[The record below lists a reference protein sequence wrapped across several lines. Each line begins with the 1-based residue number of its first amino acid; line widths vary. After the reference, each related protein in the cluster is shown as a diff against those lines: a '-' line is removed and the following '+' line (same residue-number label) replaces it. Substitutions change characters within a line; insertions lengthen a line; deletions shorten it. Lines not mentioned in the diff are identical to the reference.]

1 VYFGLNHLNRREGFK
16 NRCTLFLRRQHSPP
30 PKIKDSFKKLGGH
43 RRFVLGGRG
52 NMKREKTFM
61 DEIFTIDAVREVL
74 TEGFSNAESGRKKS
88 SNILPLV
95 QEKRRGENF
104 PPDVGY

>member
-1 VYFGLNHLNRREGFK
+1 
-16 NRCTLFLRRQHSPP
+16 
-30 PKIKDSFKKLGGH
+30 
-43 RRFVLGGRG
+43 
-52 NMKREKTFM
+52 MKREKTFM